1 MEDVMAAR
9 ALAPVV
15 LSLLALP
22 AGAALAPPS
31 GLAFNLRPAADEAP
45 AFRLRA
51 SGVQVYECRAL
62 LTNPDRFAWQF
73 VAPDVTLTDPTTGG
87 DTAVLRSVDLWNSLT
102 DRSSVSAVLRAT
114 QSAGT
119 TNLPWTYMR
128 AIPASPDGM
137 FAGVTSI
144 QRVNTSGGA
153 APPTGC
159 AADTA
164 GSELRV
170 PFTAEYYFYKRGTA

>member
-1 MEDVMAAR
+1 MAAR
-9 ALAPVV
+9 ALASVA
-15 LSLLALP
+15 LSVLALP
-22 AGAALAPPS
+22 AVAAIAPPE
-31 GLAFNLRPAADEAP
+31 GLAFNLRPSADEVA

-153 APPTGC
+153 APATGC

-164 GSELRV
+164 GSEARV
-170 PFTAEYYFYKRGTA
+170 PFSAEYYFYKPRGLA